1 MNNKRW
7 SNISFIGGFYIFGA
21 VVLVVSVITGAYKTD
36 TMGLSMALRHGLLF
50 LPALPARI
58 ILIIISLIMGVGL
71 LKLNKWGYRLV
82 LVFCLYFTIANII
95 MALNTGNN
103 VYYSSIIFS
112 IWVLFT
118 LPKDR
123 RVFINGKW

>member
-1 MNNKRW
+1 MCNKSW

-21 VVLVVSVITGAYKTD
+21 VVLIVTLITGAYKTD
-36 TMGLSMALRHGLLF
+36 TMGLSMALRQGLLF
-50 LPALPARI
+50 FPELPARI

-82 LVFCLYFTIANII
+82 LLFCLYFTIANII

-103 VYYSSIIFS
+103 GFYSNIIFS

-123 RVFINGKW
+123 RVFD

>member
-21 VVLVVSVITGAYKTD
+21 IVLLVTLITGVYKTD
-36 TMGLSMALRHGLLF
+36 TGGLSMALRHGLLF
-50 LPALPARI
+50 FPELPARI
-58 ILIIISLIMGVGL
+58 ILIIISLIIGVGL
-71 LKLNKWGYRLV
+71 LKLNKWAYRLV
-82 LVFCLYFTIANII
+82 LYFCLYFTIANII

-103 VYYSSIIFS
+103 GFYSNIIFS

-123 RVFINGKW
+123 RVFD

>member
-1 MNNKRW
+1 MNNKKG

-21 VVLVVSVITGAYKTD
+21 VVLVVTLITGTYKTD
-36 TMGLSMALRHGLLF
+36 TMCLSMALRHGLLF
-50 LPALPARI
+50 FPELPARI
-58 ILIIISLIMGVGL
+58 ILIIISLVMGFGL
-71 LKLNKWGYRLV
+71 LKLNKWVFGLV

>member
-21 VVLVVSVITGAYKTD
+21 VVLIVSLITGAYKTD
-36 TMGLSMALRHGLLF
+36 TMGLSMALRNRLLF
-50 LPALPARI
+50 FPELPARI
-58 ILIIISLIMGVGL
+58 ILIIISLIIGVGL

-95 MALNTGNN
+95 MALNTANSGF
-103 VYYSSIIFS
+103 YSNIIFS
-112 IWVLFT
+112 IWVLLT

-123 RVFINGKW
+123 RVFD

>member
-21 VVLVVSVITGAYKTD
+21 VVLIVSLITGAYKTD
-36 TMGLSMALRHGLLF
+36 TMGLSMALRNGLLF
-50 LPALPARI
+50 FPELPARI
-58 ILIIISLIMGVGL
+58 ILIIISLIIGVEL
-71 LKLNKWGYRLV
+71 LKLNKWGYKLV
-82 LVFCLYFTIANII
+82 LVSCLYFTIANIF

-103 VYYSSIIFS
+103 VFYTNIIFS
-112 IWVLFT
+112 IWVLLT

-123 RVFINGKW
+123 RVFN